1 MKRIFFVEDDLSL
14 IHGLSF
20 ALQQQ
25 GYEIVNVRTCQ
36 EAEALWQAGGYD
48 LVILDVTL
56 PDGSGYDLCRLI
68 RQSSKVPILFL
79 TAADEETDVIM
90 GLDIGGDDYITK
102 PFKLAIF
109 LSRVNALL
117 RRSGDF
123 RQPDDTLQSGGI
135 TVHQLTREVTKD
147 GAPVELTTS
156 EYKLLCL
163 FLEHPNLVL
172 SPEQILGRLWDC
184 EQNYIDSS
192 TLTVYIR
199 RLRAKIEDD
208 PSNPKRIITVRR
220 MGYKW
225 DAAK

>member
-20 ALQQQ
+20 ALRQQ
-25 GYEIVNVRTCQ
+25 GYEIVNARTCL
-36 EAEALWQAGGYD
+36 EAENLWQDDSYD

-68 RQSSKVPILFL
+68 RQTSKVPILFL
-79 TAADEETDVIM
+79 TAADEETDIIM

-208 PSNPKRIITVRR
+208 PSSPKRIITVRR

-225 DAAK
+225 NAAK

>member
-20 ALQQQ
+20 ALRQQ
-25 GYEIVNVRTCQ
+25 GYEIVNARTCL
-36 EAEALWQAGGYD
+36 EAETLWQDDSYD

-135 TVHQLTREVTKD
+135 TVHQLTREVIKD
-147 GAPVELTTS
+147 GTPVELTAS
-156 EYKLLCL
+156 EYKLLCF
-163 FLEHPNLVL
+163 FLEHSNLVL
-172 SPEQILGRLWDC
+172 SPEQILGKLWDC

-208 PSNPKRIITVRR
+208 PSSPKRIITVRR

-225 DAAK
+225 NAEK

>member
-20 ALQQQ
+20 ALRQQ
-25 GYEIVNVRTCQ
+25 GYEVIGARTCL
-36 EAEALWQAGGYD
+36 EAETLWQAGGYD

-68 RQSSKVPILFL
+68 RQTSKVPILFL

-123 RQPDDTLQSGGI
+123 NQPDDTLQSGGI

-147 GAPVELTTS
+147 GAPVDLTAS
-156 EYKLLCL
+156 EYKLLSL
-163 FLEHPNLVL
+163 VMEHPNLVL
-172 SPEQILGRLWDC
+172 PPEQILGRLWDC

-192 TLTVYIR
+192 TPSDYIR

-208 PSNPKRIITVRR
+208 PSSPKRIVTVPRV
-220 MGYKW
+220 GYKW
-225 DAAK
+225 NAAE

>member
-20 ALQQQ
+20 ALRQQ
-25 GYEIVNVRTCQ
+25 GYEIVNARTCL
-36 EAEALWQAGGYD
+36 EAETLWQDDSYD

-68 RQSSKVPILFL
+68 RQNSKVPILFL
-79 TAADEETDVIM
+79 TAADEETDIIM

-123 RQPDDTLQSGGI
+123 CLPDDTLQSGGI
-135 TVHQLTREVTKD
+135 TVHQLTREVTKN
-147 GAPVELTTS
+147 GAPVDLTAS

-184 EQNYIDSS
+184 KQNYIDSS

-225 DAAK
+225 NAAK